1 MTLKEKSP
9 TLYRRLAESGEL
21 DEFVTTRAEEISDA
35 VGTLTM
41 EIAAKNGANKTTDYM
56 EKVGILN
63 MAQSQAREIVLA
75 EMLEFPQDDPETD
88 LEEEGPMDPF
98 YQLYLDI
105 CALRREIDDLHQRRL
120 DETYSPSPDETASS
134 QKKT

>member
-1 MTLKEKSP
+1 MSMQSLVKAALKDKSQ
-9 TLYRRLAESGEL
+9 TLYRQLAKSGEL
-21 DEFVTTRAEEISDA
+21 DGFVTTRAEEISDA

-75 EMLEFPQDDPETD
+75 EMLEFPTDD
-88 LEEEGPMDPF
+88 
-98 YQLYLDI
+98 
-105 CALRREIDDLHQRRL
+105 
-120 DETYSPSPDETASS
+120 
-134 QKKT
+134 